1 MTKESSKKFWNK
13 EYAVPKH
20 ITLSDEPSEDLI
32 TFARWAERNS
42 EWPPFPQGG
51 TIVDIGCGNG
61 RNLIAICQSG
71 KMKGYGVDISDVAI
85 EQAKKASKELQIEW
99 KVGDLS
105 EAIPLPD
112 QSVDVVLDMM
122 ASHHLDQAGRDA
134 LLKEIIRVIKPFG
147 WLFFKT
153 HVMDG
158 DLHAKRLLT
167 EYPAKEENT
176 YLHPRMGTPEYI
188 WTEEKIHE
196 VFSPYFK
203 IFKANKSY
211 RHVTKEGKAH
221 KRRTIS
227 VYMERK
233 RE

>member
-1 MTKESSKKFWNK
+1 MSKESSKKFWNN

-20 ITLSDEPSEDLI
+20 LILSDEPSEDLI

-51 TIVDIGCGNG
+51 MVVDIGCGNG
-61 RNLIAICQSG
+61 RNLIAVCKSG
-71 KMKGYGVDISDVAI
+71 NMRGYGVDISDVAI
-85 EQAKKASKELQIEW
+85 SQAAKASKDLPIEW
-99 KVGDLS
+99 RVGDLS
-105 EAIPLPD
+105 DPIPLPD

-122 ASHHLDQAGRDA
+122 ASHHLDKKERDA
-134 LLKEIIRVIKPFG
+134 LLKEIVRVIKSFG

-158 DLHAKRLLT
+158 DLHAKRLLQDHPSN
-167 EYPAKEENT
+167 EAGSYI
-176 YLHPRMGTPEYI
+176 HPRIGTQEHI
-188 WTEEKIHE
+188 WSEEEIHE
-196 VFSPYFK
+196 TFSPYFK
-203 IFKANKSY
+203 IFKVQKSY
-211 RHVTKEGKAH
+211 RHVTREGKAH